1 MPPSNSKQRLV
12 VEYDSCILRLIAILA
27 KCRGTFGT
35 TTENSPERDSF
46 GKTFL
51 SETTHSP

>member
-1 MPPSNSKQRLV
+1 MPPSNSKQKLV

-51 SETTHSP
+51 IETTHSP